1 MSEKRLLR
9 LCQAALLA
17 AVAVVL
23 VYFIHFPIIP
33 AAPYLEYDMADVPV
47 LLATLLFGPGW
58 GLAILTVVSV
68 IQAFLLG
75 GSGWVGCVMHIIASG
90 ALVLLVGWIYGK
102 SESFVRLLV
111 GMVLGVIAVVLL
123 MIPLNLVLTVH
134 FNGAPA
140 EMVRQ
145 MMVPV
150 IIPFNLIKAGVNAV
164 LTVIVY
170 RVLGP
175 VLKRIG
181 VKNK

>member
-1 MSEKRLLR
+1 MSEKHLLR

-23 VYFIHFPIIP
+23 VYFIHFPLIP

-90 ALVLLVGWIYGK
+90 ALVLLVGLIYGK
-102 SESFVRLLV
+102 SEKFSRLIL
-111 GMVLGVIAVVLL
+111 GMALGVIAVVVL
-123 MIPLNLVLTVH
+123 MIPLNLIFTVY
-134 FNGAPA
+134 FNGVPA
-140 EMVRQ
+140 SVVQDMI
-145 MMVPV
+145 VPV

-164 LTVIVY
+164 LTVILF
-170 RVLGP
+170 RVLMP
-175 VLKRIG
+175 IFKRLG
-181 VKNK
+181 VKR